1 LRSAFLYSEKFAG
14 LKAYKGYPWLFER
27 SEATYQLAK
36 RLGLFDHEWIS
47 ICTPEPASFEE
58 LTAFHTKEY
67 LAVLKKANNGNF
79 KEEWLYYG
87 IGTTECPVYEG
98 VYDYHALAVGS
109 TLLGADLLERGEADI
124 VFGPTGGFHH
134 AGEDFAAGFCYLND
148 VVLAIKKWL
157 HRKKRILF
165 IDIDAHH
172 ADQVQ
177 KAFYRHSRVMCI
189 SFHESGNTLFPF
201 ETGFQDEIGKG
212 HGKGYTINVPLA
224 ENTSDEEFQ
233 WAFENVFFPVAEKF
247 QPDIVLAS
255 IGVDTLFSDP
265 LSHLQLTNRSISH
278 AVRMIVQVSPRL
290 LALGCGGYVLENV
303 ARTWTL
309 AWAVMNELGPKEEDV
324 ALFGGMFWG
333 DGLASLK
340 DQPHFVPD
348 SRRQKA
354 RRHLEG
360 VVEMV
365 QRNVFPILQIDSY
378 KGTKN
383 GTR

>member
-1 LRSAFLYSEKFAG
+1 MRSAFLYSEKFAG
-14 LKAYKGYPWLFER
+14 LKAYEGYPWLFER

-58 LTAFHTKEY
+58 LTAFHTEEY

-79 KEEWLYYG
+79 KEEWLHYG

-109 TLLGADLLERGEADI
+109 TLLGADLVERGEADI
-124 VFGPTGGFHH
+124 VFGPTGAFHH

-148 VVLAIKKWL
+148 IVLAIKKWL

-172 ADQVQ
+172 SDQVQ
-177 KAFYRHSRVMCI
+177 KAFYRDSRVMCI
-189 SFHESGNTLFPF
+189 SFHEGGNTLFPF
-201 ETGFQDEIGKG
+201 KTGFEDEIGQG

-233 WAFENVFFPVAEKF
+233 WAFENVFSPVAEKF
-247 QPDIVLAS
+247 QPDIVLAA

-265 LSHLQLTNRSISH
+265 LSHLQLTNRSISQ
-278 AVRMIVQVSPRL
+278 AVRLITQVSPRL

-309 AWAVMNELGPKEEDV
+309 AWAIMNELGPKEEDA

-333 DGLASLK
+333 DSLASLK

-348 SRRQKA
+348 SLRQKA
-354 RRHLEG
+354 RDHLEG
-360 VVEMV
+360 VVETI
-365 QRNVFPILQIDSY
+365 QRNVFPILQIDA
-378 KGTKN
+378 
-383 GTR
+383 